1 MPADGGSNELGG
13 EQDGETTGHIAAAFG
28 AVGAVAGEPA
38 VSFGAVI
45 VGDEIIRGKRQDR
58 HFGKVIEVLGARGLE
73 LNWCIYLSDDRQ
85 RLTEFFSHSMHGD
98 EIVFC
103 FGGIGITPDDHT
115 RQAVA
120 AAMGVELELH
130 ADAKREIESRFGD
143 QTTPQRLM
151 LGEFPQGSR
160 IIPNPFNRI
169 PGFAV
174 RTHHFFPGFPE
185 MAWPMM
191 AWVLDTWYL
200 RLHHQNPWEERAV
213 VVYSGSESALLDL
226 MRQIEH
232 DYKGAKVFSLPS
244 FGGEGVRQHIELGV
258 RGDADAVSAA
268 IVHMRAELSLRGL
281 EWEDRA

>member
-1 MPADGGSNELGG
+1 M
-13 EQDGETTGHIAAAFG
+13 
-28 AVGAVAGEPA
+28 
-38 VSFGAVI
+38 SFGAVI
-45 VGDEIIRGKRQDR
+45 IGDEIIRGKRADK
-58 HFGKVIEVLGARGLE
+58 HFAKVVEVLKARGLE
-73 LNWCIYLSDDRQ
+73 LNWCIYLGDDRE
-85 RLTEFFSHSMHGD
+85 RLTQFFSHSMCGD

-120 AAMGVELELH
+120 AAMGVRLELH
-130 ADAKREIESRFGD
+130 PDARREIEGRFGD

-160 IIPNPFNRI
+160 IIPNPHNRI

-200 RLHHQNPWEERAV
+200 RLHHQNRQVEAAV

-226 MRQIEH
+226 MARIEKDH
-232 DYKGAKVFSLPS
+232 AGARVFSLPS
-244 FGGEGVRQHIELGV
+244 FGGGGVRQHIELGV
-258 RGDADAVSAA
+258 RGEPGPVAA
-268 IVHMRAELSLRGL
+268 AMALMQAELSLRGL
-281 EWEDRA
+281 EWERKG